1 MRTLAFRTLAM
12 AALAATGPL
21 HAQPAAQSGSQ
32 ISSQKGV
39 TCNGGASFGYGELVH
54 SSDTSQLDYS
64 GNRIQN
70 VTAQF
75 SLRAGFAENLSITA
89 GMGIVERHYLS
100 GKISDKGGRTPFVWS
115 PFVTDASLEYAPWE
129 NGGNRLEV
137 TAGYFPYTY
146 NPDNKDLGLY
156 LLRGPVYP
164 GVLVSGYDSKY
175 TQPIANTMGVRVRMA
190 TGPFEQNLILGSEIE
205 NYPLFDI
212 SPAYIASV
220 KIGAALRI
228 AAGVNFYHLIPI
240 DRRLTSPDTF
250 NSNDLPDPFNG
261 DPNSR
266 TQIYVDT
273 AAHDTTFLSFA
284 GTKVMASASFDA
296 KAFLPDA
303 GFGADDLKL
312 YAEVAVIGLDQSKA
326 YKAIYGSLAHRM
338 PVMVGFNF
346 PVFGYLDHLS
356 FEAEWYGSK
365 VKDDLGRLQATTAN
379 FQSPLP
385 VVNSAGLNLRRDDWK
400 WCLHAAKTFGP
411 LQITLQAADD
421 HSRSGGTLTSPG
433 SEWETYFVTPKDWYW
448 LARVGFFF

>member
-1 MRTLAFRTLAM
+1 MRTFAFRTVVMAM
-12 AALAATGPL
+12 AAAGALR
-21 HAQPAAQSGSQ
+21 AQPASPSGP
-32 ISSQKGV
+32 QKGLDFH
-39 TCNGGASFGYGELVH
+39 GGATFGYGELVH

-70 VTAQF
+70 VSARF
-75 SLRAGFAENLSITA
+75 SMRAGFSENLSVTA

-100 GKISDKGGRTPFVWS
+100 GRISDNGGRTPFVWS
-115 PFVTDASLEYAPWE
+115 PFVTDASLEYAFWNAGE
-129 NGGNRLEV
+129 NRAAI

-146 NPDNKDLGLY
+146 NPDIKDLGLY
-156 LLRGPVYP
+156 LLRGPVHP

-175 TQPIANTMGVRVRMA
+175 TQPIANTMGLRVQLA
-190 TGPFEQNLILGSEIE
+190 TGPFEQNLIIGSEIE

-240 DRRLTSPDTF
+240 DRKLTSPDTF
-250 NSNDLPDPFNG
+250 GSNDLPDNFNG

-266 TQIYVDT
+266 TQIYVDPDT

-284 GTKVMASASFDA
+284 GTKLMASASFDP
-296 KAFLPDA
+296 KAFFSSDV
-303 GFGADDLKL
+303 FGREDLKL
-312 YAEVAVIGLDQSKA
+312 YGEIAVIGLDHGKA
-326 YKAIYGSLAHRM
+326 YDAIYGDLMHRM

-346 PVFGYLDHLS
+346 PAFGLLDHLS
-356 FEAEWYGSK
+356 LEVEWYGSK
-365 VKDDLGRLQATTAN
+365 VKDDLGRLQATTGN
-379 FQSPLP
+379 YQSPLP

-400 WCLHAAKTFGP
+400 WCLQAAKTFGQ
-411 LQITLQAADD
+411 LRISLQAADD

-433 SEWETYFVTPKDWYW
+433 SEWETYFVTPKDFYW
-448 LARVGFFF
+448 LARLGFFF